1 MLGNK
6 IIVVNTVAYL
16 RYKTSKD
23 FFSLPCPQ
31 PVQHLML
38 LRAYKLPRHGDE
50 IWAYGVCH
58 KLQKS
63 QDFTLADLAVS
74 GSKAFGWAFTVMK

>member
-1 MLGNK
+1 M
-6 IIVVNTVAYL
+6 
-16 RYKTSKD
+16 
-23 FFSLPCPQ
+23 P
-31 PVQHLML
+31 

-63 QDFTLADLAVS
+63 QDFTLADLTVS
-74 GSKAFGWAFTVMK
+74 GSKAFSWAFTAMK